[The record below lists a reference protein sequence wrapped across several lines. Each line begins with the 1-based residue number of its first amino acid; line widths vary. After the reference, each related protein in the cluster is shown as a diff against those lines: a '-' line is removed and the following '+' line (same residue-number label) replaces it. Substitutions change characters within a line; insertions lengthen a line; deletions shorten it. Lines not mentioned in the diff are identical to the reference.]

1 VFDFYLTLSISD
13 PAAVPG
19 GDASGGGGDHSL
31 WSSIGSFGGAVVR
44 KLAEAAPRVT
54 RVEVSSKRGVEDMLR
69 GACEGIVATATA
81 QIIGTKI
88 LNMLRCGEYI
98 LSFLSR
104 LLLFLFIPTVFL
116 TVWFVIFSPPPFFFT
131 LCLSYLP
138 RSLAA
143 AAQHKAGAQQPD
155 AAPGA
160 DGEQPPAPKRRSLGA
175 VDAVRAVVVS
185 AHSDMPLAIEA
196 LVKTTSLYL
205 PSAATRA
212 ILLRPVKSNVQ
223 DALARFFAAV
233 EAEYEIVDQAEIMVF
248 ALEDFAPVVAG
259 I

>member
-1 VFDFYLTLSISD
+1 
-13 PAAVPG
+13 
-19 GDASGGGGDHSL
+19 
-31 WSSIGSFGGAVVR
+31 
-44 KLAEAAPRVT
+44 
-54 RVEVSSKRGVEDMLR
+54 
-69 GACEGIVATATA
+69 
-81 QIIGTKI
+81 
-88 LNMLRCGEYI
+88 
-98 LSFLSR
+98 LSR
-104 LLLFLFIPTVFL
+104 LLFFFFIPTVFL
-116 TVWFVIFSPPPFFFT
+116 THTPFFFT